1 MTTTELQPSIGYEPY
16 SHESRLR
23 QFELYKVLRDEAPVF
38 RTESDWWCISRY
50 DDIRE
55 VLLSPDRF
63 SASIVQDEAFGLPT
77 EFDPN
82 MDPEKLQM
90 LLAVVSGMP
99 VDIGELLTGRV
110 IVAADPPEH
119 TRMRRIV
126 NRGFTPK
133 RIGELRPSIEA
144 IVAECLD
151 GIETAREYEVI
162 ERLGVPLPTRVIGD
176 LLSVDP
182 TDIPKIKEWSDTVMA
197 ASSGTLRCTTE
208 GQAMLLEMFKE
219 FANYFVPRIEARRA
233 EPRDDLISDLV
244 RAEEEEKFSATEAVM
259 FLLSVM
265 VAGNESTTSTIGN
278 AVVSL
283 MEHPDQLEL
292 LLEDPTLAKAA
303 VQESLR
309 LRAPFQFYW
318 RKATGD
324 TTIAGTAIPKGAR
337 ILVMVGS
344 GNTDPR
350 AFKDP
355 DRFDILRSD
364 DQPSLT
370 FGLGHH
376 HCLGQ
381 HLGILEAAI
390 AIGELAPHLNRF
402 ALSGDELTFPD
413 SFIVYGYERVLLRA
427 LS

>member
-1 MTTTELQPSIGYEPY
+1 MVTTQSQPSIDYEPY
-16 SHESRLR
+16 SHDSRRR
-23 QFELYKVLRDEAPVF
+23 QFELYKELRDKAPVF
-38 RTESDWWCISRY
+38 HTESDWWCISRY

-110 IVAADPPEH
+110 IVAADPPDH

-133 RIGELRPSIEA
+133 RIADLRPSIEA
-144 IVAECLD
+144 IVAECLA
-151 GIETAREYEVI
+151 GIETAHEYEVI
-162 ERLGVPLPTRVIGD
+162 QQLAIPLPVRVIGE
-176 LLSVDP
+176 LLSVDA
-182 TDIPKIKEWSDTVMA
+182 DDVGKIKEWSDIVMA
-197 ASSGTLRCTTE
+197 ASSGTLRGTTE

-265 VAGNESTTSTIGN
+265 VAGNESTTSTVGN
-278 AVVSL
+278 AVVAL
-283 MEHPDQLEL
+283 KENPDQLKL
-292 LLEDPTLAKAA
+292 LIDNPDLARAA

-309 LRAPFQFYW
+309 LLAPFQFYW

-324 TTIAGTAIPKGAR
+324 TEIAGRAIPAGAR
-337 ILVMVGS
+337 ILVIVGS
-344 GNTDPR
+344 ANTDPR

-355 DRFDILRSD
+355 DRFDILRQGD
-364 DQPSLT
+364 PPNLT

-376 HCLGQ
+376 HCLGM
-381 HLGILEAAI
+381 HLGILEAEVAI
-390 AIGELAPHLNRF
+390 RELVPHLDRF
-402 ALSGDELTFPD
+402 SLSDEELTFPD

-427 LS
+427 G

>member
-1 MTTTELQPSIGYEPY
+1 MVTTQSQPSIDYEPY
-16 SHESRLR
+16 SHDSRRR
-23 QFELYKVLRDEAPVF
+23 QFELYKELRDKAPVF
-38 RTESDWWCISRY
+38 HTESDWWCISRY

-110 IVAADPPEH
+110 IVAADPDH

-133 RIGELRPSIEA
+133 RIADLRPSIEA
-144 IVAECLD
+144 IVAECLA
-151 GIETAREYEVI
+151 GIETADEYEVI
-162 ERLGVPLPTRVIGD
+162 HQLAIPLPVRVIGE

-182 TDIPKIKEWSDTVMA
+182 DDVGKIKEWSDVVMA
-197 ASSGTLRCTTE
+197 ASSGTLRGTTE

-265 VAGNESTTSTIGN
+265 VAGNESTTSTVGN
-278 AVVSL
+278 AVVAL
-283 MEHPDQLEL
+283 KENPDQLKL
-292 LLEDPTLAKAA
+292 LIDNPDLARAA

-324 TTIAGTAIPKGAR
+324 TEIAGQAIPAGAR
-337 ILVMVGS
+337 ILVIVGS
-344 GNTDPR
+344 ANTDPR

-355 DRFDILRSD
+355 DRFDILRQG
-364 DQPSLT
+364 DQPNLT

-376 HCLGQ
+376 HCLGM
-381 HLGILEAAI
+381 HLGILEAEVAI
-390 AIGELAPHLNRF
+390 RELVPHLNRF
-402 ALSGDELTFPD
+402 SLSDEELIFPD

-427 LS
+427 G